1 MRSLTISLALCLVS
15 SIGLAQEIKPHYTS
29 LQDCKTVKS
38 LKLPDRVMKDGV
50 FRCKGAG
57 GYTVYVVEDDP
68 RSFLVLER
76 GKKLFSLEK
85 PMVNL
90 EKPMVNEFTLGNFPN
105 VSVTKKAEWRI
116 ASGKAVALIARVAYQ
131 KPENGKEASTLL
143 VFDLRGDAPALVGA
157 ATGNDEARKLADA
170 SPGGSD
176 EETLSRRCNAIYA
189 ALCKD
194 FPPGPEQ
201 LGRCFD
207 KRPTIADKVPPK
219 CVADFQTNIE
229 NYHQAV
235 GETK

>member
-1 MRSLTISLALCLVS
+1 MRSLTISLAICLVS
-15 SIGLAQEIKPHYTS
+15 SIGLAQEIKPQYTS
-29 LQDCKTVKS
+29 LQDCRTVKS
-38 LKLPDRVMKDGV
+38 LRLSDRVLKDGV
-50 FRCKGAG
+50 FRCRGAG

-85 PMVNL
+85 PMVD
-90 EKPMVNEFTLGNFPN
+90 EFSPGDFPN
-105 VSVTKKAEWRI
+105 VSGARNAEWRI
-116 ASGKAVALIARVAYQ
+116 ASGKAVALIVRVAYQ
-131 KPENGKEASTLL
+131 KQENGKGASTLL
-143 VFDLRGDAPALVGA
+143 AFDLRGDAPVLIGA

-170 SPGGSD
+170 KAGGS
-176 EETLSRRCNAIYA
+176 EEAARSGDCNAIYA
-189 ALCKD
+189 GLCKD

-207 KRPTIADKVPPK
+207 KRPTIADKVTPK

>member
-15 SIGLAQEIKPHYTS
+15 SIGLAQEIKPQYTS

-38 LKLPDRVMKDGV
+38 LKLPDRVMKDRV

-57 GYTVYVVEDDP
+57 GYTAYVVEDDP
-68 RSFLVLER
+68 RSFLILER
-76 GKKLFSLEK
+76 GKKLFSLE
-85 PMVNL
+85 M
-90 EKPMVNEFTLGNFPN
+90 PMVNEFTLGNFPN
-105 VSVTKKAEWRI
+105 VSVTKKAGWRI

-143 VFDLRGDAPALVGA
+143 VFDLRGDAPALIGA

-176 EETLSRRCNAIYA
+176 EETPSRGCNAIYA

>member
-1 MRSLTISLALCLVS
+1 MRSLTISLAICLVS
-15 SIGLAQEIKPHYTS
+15 SIALSQEIKPQYTS

-38 LKLPDRVMKDGV
+38 LKLPDRDLKDGV

-85 PMVNL
+85 PMVT
-90 EKPMVNEFTLGNFPN
+90 EFSLGEFPN
-105 VSVTKKAEWRI
+105 VSGAKKAEWRI
-116 ASGKAVALIARVAYQ
+116 ASGKAVALIVRVAYQ

-143 VFDLRGDAPALVGA
+143 AFDLRDDAPALIGA
-157 ATGNDEARKLADA
+157 ATGNDDARKLVDA
-170 SPGGSD
+170 KAGGSEVEAQSGD
-176 EETLSRRCNAIYA
+176 CNAIYA
-189 ALCKD
+189 GLCKD
-194 FPPGPEQ
+194 FAPGPEQ